1 MTTHKRV
8 VQFIDGRVEKILGRK
23 VSKGILQYFRYLM
36 CGAVATVTDISIL
49 FVLTHVLRVN
59 YLIAAACAFLT
70 GIIVNYS
77 LNTILVFK
85 SSGQIKKEFPIFALI
100 GIGGLIWTEIIL
112 WILVDKLNIY
122 VMFAKLVS
130 IALVLQWNFFMRKRF
145 VFAEE
150 SISGD
155 EADYS

>member
-1 MTTHKRV
+1 MKEK
-8 VQFIDGRVEKILGRK
+8 IDELIQKILGRK
-23 VSKGILQYFRYLM
+23 INKGFLQYFRYLM
-36 CGAVATVTDISIL
+36 CGAVATITDISIL
-49 FVLTHVLRVN
+49 FILTHVLRIN

-85 SSGQIKKEFPIFALI
+85 SSGEIKKEFPIFAII
-100 GIGGLIWTEIIL
+100 GIGGLIWTEVIL
-112 WILVDKLNIY
+112 WILVDKFNIY
-122 VMFAKLVS
+122 IMFAKMVS
-130 IALVLQWNFFMRKRF
+130 IVLVLQWNFFMRKKF

-150 SISGD
+150 SISED

>member
-1 MTTHKRV
+1 MKQKIDEL
-8 VQFIDGRVEKILGRK
+8 VQKILGRK
-23 VSKGILQYFRYLM
+23 VNKGLLQYFRYLM
-36 CGAVATVTDISIL
+36 CGAVATVTDVSIL
-49 FVLTHVLRVN
+49 FFLTHVLRIN

-77 LNTILVFK
+77 LNTVLVFK

-112 WILVDKLNIY
+112 WILVDKLDIY
-122 VMFAKLVS
+122 VMFAKMVS
-130 IALVLQWNFFMRKRF
+130 IVLVLQWNFFMRKKF

-150 SISGD
+150 SISED
-155 EADYS
+155 EVDYS